1 MDLKRSRRARWWVL
15 GLFAG
20 LALFLAWAAVSEIGQ
35 TVHAPG
41 QVIVRARTQ
50 VIQAPIDG
58 VVTRIAVRE
67 GDAVRQGQ
75 QLASF
80 DAVQAQAAV
89 DDARGK
95 VAALMATQARAR
107 SEVLGVPLSFPAE
120 VLEFPEFAQNQR
132 LFYAARRRALEEDIS
147 ALDRSLALIREQ
159 IAISRPL
166 VAAGDIGR
174 LELVS
179 LQQREAELI
188 GTRANRR
195 NKYFADAQAEMT
207 KAEEELATAKQM
219 LADRSETLART
230 SVVSPV
236 DGVVKRLAVTTEGAR
251 VRPGDVMIEIVPTG
265 GARLFE
271 ARLPPADV
279 SYVQP
284 GLPASLKLDAYDY
297 SIYGSLETKVLYVS
311 PDAMTER
318 TPQGETTYYTIQVAL
333 PQADVE
339 AWNRHK
345 RGDQAIVLQP
355 GMSGSVDIHTGER
368 TILSY
373 LTKPI
378 NKTLNT
384 ALSER

>member
-15 GLFAG
+15 GLFTG
-20 LALFLAWAAVSEIGQ
+20 LAGFLVWAAVSEIGQ

-58 VVTRIAVRE
+58 VVTRISVRE
-67 GDAVRQGQ
+67 GDAVKQGQ

-80 DAVQAQAAV
+80 DAVQAQAGV

-95 VAALMATQARAR
+95 VAALMATLARAR
-107 SEVLGVPLSFPAE
+107 SEVLGVPLTFPAE
-120 VLEFPEFAQNQR
+120 VLEFPEFAENQR
-132 LFYAARRRALEEDIS
+132 LFYAARRRALEEDVS

-207 KAEEELATAKQM
+207 KAEEDLATAKQM

-251 VRPGDVMIEIVPTG
+251 VRPGDVLIEIVPTG

-271 ARLPPADV
+271 ARLSPADV

-297 SIYGSLETKVLYVS
+297 SIYGSLETKLLYVS

-318 TPQGETTYYTIQVAL
+318 TAQGETTYYTIQVAL
-333 PQADVE
+333 PEADVN
-339 AWNRHK
+339 AWNRRK
-345 RGDQAIVLQP
+345 RGEHAIVLQP
-355 GMSGSVDIHTGER
+355 GMSGSIDIHTGER
-368 TILSY
+368 TVLSY

-384 ALSER
+384 AMSEH